1 MVVGGMILCGGAS
14 RRMGQS
20 KATLPFG
27 TETMLARVL
36 RLLGE
41 VVEPRLVVAAPSQEL
56 PALPAAVRIVRDRT
70 TGRGP
75 LEGLYCGLSALG
87 TQVDAAYVSGCDVP
101 LLRPQFIRRMI
112 ELLGEHDVVVPVE
125 GQFHHPLAAVY
136 RTRIVDTL
144 ASLLARDE
152 LRMNGFYSQVS
163 TRYVEVD
170 TLRDVDPDLESLL
183 NTNRLEDYARA
194 LRQAGLQ

>member
-1 MVVGGMILCGGAS
+1 MVVGGIVLCGGQS

-27 TETMLARVL
+27 SEIMLARVL

-56 PALPAAVRIVRDRT
+56 PALPADVRIVRDRAE
-70 TGRGP
+70 GLGP
-75 LEGLYCGLSALG
+75 LEGLFCGLSALG
-87 TQVDAAYVSGCDVP
+87 PQVDAAYVSGCDVP
-101 LLRPQFIRRMI
+101 LLRPQFVRRMI

-125 GQFHHPLAAVY
+125 GRFHHPLAAVY
-136 RTRIVDTL
+136 RTRVVDTI
-144 ASLLARDE
+144 ADLLARDE
-152 LRMNGFYSQVS
+152 LRMNGFYAQVS
-163 TRYVEVD
+163 TRCVEVD

-183 NTNRLEDYARA
+183 NTNGPEDYALA
-194 LRQAGLQ
+194 LQRAGLQ